1 MSVNQAELRSFLE
14 EMHHSDMVR
23 GTFMVFDNV
32 LRGFTMSEINHFS
45 RNTATKDII
54 TNVKLKTASISG
66 GMVHLA
72 KYNGAD
78 ETYLIVGNIINQIN
92 TSTGYVLGDLID
104 FVLDENY
111 FIEKD
116 FGEDF
121 DGEVISEGVA
131 IFNWTK
137 IVACL
142 KNEKLL
148 QSSLIK
154 ISETLCKHQ
163 SFLLE
168 YGNVNGFL
176 GLGEGVLE
184 NDHYTDKNLELLFG
198 EFIRFVDKNIAPKLN
213 TNLPA

>member
-1 MSVNQAELRSFLE
+1 MSYEASQTDRLLANLIRYGRVKSVAAGL
-14 EMHHSDMVR
+14 
-23 GTFMVFDNV
+23 
-32 LRGFTMSEINHFS
+32 
-45 RNTATKDII
+45 AT
-54 TNVKLKTASISG
+54 V
-66 GMVHLA
+66 
-72 KYNGAD
+72 
-78 ETYLIVGNIINQIN
+78 
-92 TSTGYVLGDLID
+92 
-104 FVLDENY
+104 
-111 FIEKD
+111 
-116 FGEDF
+116 DF